1 MYKSSGLQFFRITTG
16 IKSGPN
22 TFNKARLVVTF
33 WTNLR
38 VREILCRFRLVLE
51 KKTGKE
57 MPESSRLEILGKF
70 SANIIALSD
79 TSWLLNREGIA
90 DLTLLRTLLVS
101 SFLNNYQKS
110 QEPSFWGAIDY
121 FLLLVQ

>member
-1 MYKSSGLQFFRITTG
+1 
-16 IKSGPN
+16 
-22 TFNKARLVVTF
+22 
-33 WTNLR
+33 
-38 VREILCRFRLVLE
+38 
-51 KKTGKE
+51 

-110 QEPSFWGAIDY
+110 REPIF
-121 FLLLVQ
+121 

>member
-1 MYKSSGLQFFRITTG
+1 
-16 IKSGPN
+16 
-22 TFNKARLVVTF
+22 
-33 WTNLR
+33 
-38 VREILCRFRLVLE
+38 
-51 KKTGKE
+51 

-110 QEPSFWGAIDY
+110 QEPSF
-121 FLLLVQ
+121 

>member
-1 MYKSSGLQFFRITTG
+1 
-16 IKSGPN
+16 
-22 TFNKARLVVTF
+22 
-33 WTNLR
+33 
-38 VREILCRFRLVLE
+38 
-51 KKTGKE
+51 

-110 QEPSFWGAIDY
+110 REPSF
-121 FLLLVQ
+121 